1 MSTKELPNA
10 CILRRAAGASAV
22 SSSVGK
28 LSQGQAPPTARV
40 LSLASLRSARHQPS
54 VCQTCTSTCTTPQQ
68 GCRCLTMF
76 YPCLPNVD
84 TVRHRMQKAKTN
96 LISFSLTNPLGMLSI
111 LSSTCDS
118 RFLWF
123 PASHFRGTR
132 GASSQPQ
139 PHDRQLDG
147 RATEDPSPIRHIR
160 CSVALPCYS
169 SLPWREEHLKRPARN
184 GHMVVKI

>member
-1 MSTKELPNA
+1 MFTRFVECFHAEARSGCFGGIDKRWQAQSRPGTTHSK
-10 CILRRAAGASAV
+10 GAQS
-22 SSSVGK
+22 
-28 LSQGQAPPTARV
+28 RF
-40 LSLASLRSARHQPS
+40 ASLRSTSAKRLPNLRKHLHHPTARMQLLDS
-54 VCQTCTSTCTTPQQ
+54 VYL
-68 GCRCLTMF
+68 G
-76 YPCLPNVD
+76 LPNVD
-84 TVRHRMQKAKTN
+84 IVRHRMQKAKTN

-139 PHDRQLDG
+139 PRDRQLDG

-160 CSVALPCYS
+160 CPVALPHYS
-169 SLPWREEHLKRPARN
+169 SLPWREEHLNRPMGN
-184 GHMVVKI
+184 GHMVTKI